1 MFKSLIFV
9 RWIYDFQVYE
19 FSKWNKQKLFCTLT
33 NNPINNKC
41 YLAIFKKKFTF
52 FFAER
57 YFFFDTNA
65 EDIFM
70 NSWVYFSGTV
80 AQWIEQRPSKPKVEG
95 STPSCPAIFLLP
107 SSESFDILR
116 ASCFFYFSW
125 TWKISVL

>member
-1 MFKSLIFV
+1 MN
-9 RWIYDFQVYE
+9 FQNETSRNY
-19 FSKWNKQKLFCTLT
+19 FCTLT
-33 NNPINNKC
+33 DSLINNKC
-41 YLAIFKKKFTF
+41 SLAIFKKKFTF

-70 NSWVYFSGTV
+70 NSRVYFNFSGTV

-107 SSESFDILR
+107 SSESFDIL
-116 ASCFFYFSW
+116 
-125 TWKISVL
+125 

>member
-1 MFKSLIFV
+1 M
-9 RWIYDFQVYE
+9 YDFQVYE
-19 FSKWNKQKLFCTLT
+19 FSKWNKRNYFCTFTDNL
-33 NNPINNKC
+33 INNKC
-41 YLAIFKKKFTF
+41 SLAIFKKKFTF

-57 YFFFDTNA
+57 YFFFDTNV

-70 NSWVYFSGTV
+70 ANCDYFDGTV

-116 ASCFFYFSW
+116 TSCFLIFLELEKFQYYRE
-125 TWKISVL
+125 L